1 LGKGEQGIIIFS
13 MYYLLTVLFIM
24 VALLLI
30 VVVLMQRGRGDVGSA
45 FGGMGQGVFGPGG
58 VDTILTKATYWLGFM
73 LMGIALLISFFHPSK
88 KASLLE
94 NEGKGP
100 NTQTQQSVPKGQT
113 APSGTPSEG
122 KTP

>member
-1 LGKGEQGIIIFS
+1 

-73 LMGIALLISFFHPSK
+73 LMGIALLISLFHPSK
-88 KASLLE
+88 RGSLLE
-94 NEGKGP
+94 DEGKRP